1 MTTTGRTPMA
11 WCSGY
16 GGGKMEMRLSGG
28 ESVQGSNDLFI
39 VVEGESQWCRFNTS
53 VSAQGG
59 R

>member
-1 MTTTGRTPMA
+1 
-11 WCSGY
+11 
-16 GGGKMEMRLSGG
+16 MEMRLSGG

-59 R
+59 GDGIKR